1 MRPEIIKLLEENI
14 GRTLEDINQSKIL
27 YDPPPRVME
36 IKTKVNNWD
45 LIKLKSFCTAK
56 ETISKVRRQPSEWEK
71 LIANETTDKGLISK
85 IYKQRIQL
93 NTRKTNSP
101 IKKWE
106 KEQNRHFSKEDIQMA
121 NKRMKR
127 FSTLLII
134 RETQIKT
141 TMRYH
146 HTPSKSL
153 QTINAGEGVEEREH
167 SCTVGGNVN

>member
-71 LIANETTDKGLISK
+71 LIANETTDKKLISK
-85 IYKQRIQL
+85 IYKQLMKL
-93 NTRKTNSP
+93 NSRKISSVQFSCSVVSDSLRPHESQHARPPYPSP
-101 IKKWE
+101 TPG
-106 KEQNRHFSKEDIQMA
+106 F
-121 NKRMKR
+121 
-127 FSTLLII
+127 
-134 RETQIKT
+134 TQTHI
-141 TMRYH
+141 H
-146 HTPSKSL
+146 
-153 QTINAGEGVEEREH
+153 
-167 SCTVGGNVN
+167 